1 LVYTWL
7 LYLHLA
13 SVAGFLLA
21 HGSAAA
27 TSFALRRQT
36 GADGVRAL
44 LDQSL
49 LFAPVTYVFL
59 LLIIASGVALGFA
72 GHWWATGW
80 IWVSLAVLVL
90 VSGAMIGLGMPYNAL
105 RQALGG
111 PRGRRGAEA
120 AAPPRP
126 PEEVRR
132 AMAATRPVITA
143 LVGVIALAVLLWL
156 MTSKPF

>member
-1 LVYTWL
+1 MYTWL
-7 LYLHLA
+7 LYVHLA

-27 TSFALRRQT
+27 MSFALRRQH
-36 GADGVRAL
+36 GSDGVRAL

-59 LLIIASGVALGFA
+59 LLIVASGVALGFA

-90 VSGAMIGLGMPYNAL
+90 VSGVMIGLGMPYNAL
-105 RQALGG
+105 RQALGS
-111 PRGRRGAEA
+111 PRGRGGAES
-120 AAPPRP
+120 APPGP

-132 AMAATRPVITA
+132 ATAATRPVTTA
-143 LVGVIALAVLLWL
+143 LVGVVALAVLLWL
-156 MTSKPF
+156 MTIKPF